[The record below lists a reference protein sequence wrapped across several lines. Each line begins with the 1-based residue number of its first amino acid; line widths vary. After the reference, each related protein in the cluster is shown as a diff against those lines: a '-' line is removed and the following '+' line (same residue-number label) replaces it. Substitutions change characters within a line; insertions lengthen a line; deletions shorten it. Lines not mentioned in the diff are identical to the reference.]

1 MTFIRIRSVVDIA
14 LIIVLSVSQAFAEEL
29 KWKQD
34 VCSFNCKAD
43 LSIPPTDVPIAM
55 DRIFVPTHSGLEQGS
70 YKGPP
75 IEQNNVAFTNSV
87 MTGTIDG
94 EVVYRFQ
101 NKFGYNASKKQDIED
116 SLRYRQSRSEY
127 KIKDRYFLKPNVV
140 NRISY
145 EFYIP
150 SEIEFKG
157 FRTLHLGQM
166 KTMGQIT
173 WSINMLGASDSVGNF
188 ERRFRPSE
196 YALRDTM
203 PKDLVFQ
210 FGGVLDVRNADDVRV
225 SVPLQKYGEWQGRWN
240 RLEFISNFSD
250 SGFVWVKFNEK
261 TVLVCSNCDTLMNN
275 LAYSDPWHVK
285 QFGKDNYDLGFQ
297 FGVYQYANNPDDQEK
312 LDQNLVNA
320 IGFMK
325 NIEVIPNWD
334 EEIGAEKFEEF
345 MSSLK
350 LEEERQKE
358 LIQLAHQK
366 QMEAQQAQAMEQDQA
381 SRERLAKIEATIA
394 KDKQKQELRD
404 LSISI
409 SKQLETAEQREKVEL
424 VKSLEQDYAYNNRTF
439 ELRPRIADVFERNA
453 TKPPK
458 RFFKTDRFAGEVD
471 LAINSSSGEYRLARL
486 IRVQMRNRGTT
497 KLLRISND
505 DKGRQTIKPLLRVHK
520 SLEATCDKTSDNN
533 LDFVIESTNSEA
545 MEAQKCRDNFFANTE
560 DGEAKRM
567 YQAIKL
573 AIPTITKILEKP
585 ELQNNN

>member
-1 MTFIRIRSVVDIA
+1 MTCIKIRSVFGIA
-14 LIIVLSVSQAFAEEL
+14 FTIVFSVSQVLAEEL

-34 VCSFNCKAD
+34 ICSFNCKAD
-43 LSIPPTDVPIAM
+43 LSIPPTDIQIAM

-101 NKFGYNASKKQDIED
+101 NKFGYNASKKHDIED

-127 KIKDRYFLKPNVV
+127 KLKDRYFLKPNVV

-150 SEIEFKG
+150 PEIEFKG

-188 ERRFRPSE
+188 ERLFRPSE

-203 PKDLVFQ
+203 PKDLVFE

-250 SGFVWVKFNEK
+250 SGFVWVKFNDE

-275 LAYSDPWHVK
+275 PAYSDPWHVK

-297 FGVYQYANNPDDQEK
+297 FGVYQYANNPDDQQK

-350 LEEERQKE
+350 LEEAHQKE
-358 LIQLAHQK
+358 LIELARQK
-366 QMEAQQAQAMEQDQA
+366 GMGAQHAQTMEQNQE
-381 SRERLAKIEATIA
+381 SRERLAKIEDAIA
-394 KDKQKQELRD
+394 KDKQKQELQD
-404 LSISI
+404 LSASI
-409 SKQLETAEQREKVEL
+409 SKQLEMMAQKEEIQLVE
-424 VKSLEQDYAYNNRTF
+424 SLKQDYAYTDKTF
-439 ELRPRIADVFERNA
+439 ELRPTMADVFERNA

-458 RFFKTDRFAGEVD
+458 RFFKTDRFAGVVD
-471 LAINSSSGEYRLARL
+471 LNIQSSSGDYRLARL

-520 SLEATCDKTSDNN
+520 SLEATCNKTDDKN
-533 LDFVIESTNSEA
+533 LDFIIESSDLEA
-545 MEAQKCRDNFFANTE
+545 MQAQKCRDDFFNNTE
-560 DGEAKRM
+560 DGEAKQM
-567 YQAIKL
+567 YQAIKF

-585 ELQNNN
+585 EFQNKN